1 MSDANE
7 RLVNLKTQAKNRR
20 DLGRWERAADLLKQ
34 AIDLAEEEYRS
45 AKSDDWRT
53 TMESELADCW
63 GMLGGVERRWAL
75 DSTDSNERIKHLDVS
90 IKAYDQGYVYEQR
103 STSKR
108 KNTYNMLNR
117 LLVRLVRDPSLLAA
131 GPREGMMDLRAEFEK
146 LAEQIGDRATDNV
159 WTAADMALV
168 NVLLERQDAA
178 SAYAAFEQLK
188 PPDFAR
194 QSAIDVV
201 APLAKLDL
209 PMSSEL
215 QDAERRLATA
225 RRG

>member
-1 MSDANE
+1 
-7 RLVNLKTQAKNRR
+7 
-20 DLGRWERAADLLKQ
+20 
-34 AIDLAEEEYRS
+34 
-45 AKSDDWRT
+45 
-53 TMESELADCW
+53 
-63 GMLGGVERRWAL
+63 
-75 DSTDSNERIKHLDVS
+75 
-90 IKAYDQGYVYEQR
+90 
-103 STSKR
+103 
-108 KNTYNMLNR
+108 
-117 LLVRLVRDPSLLAA
+117 VRLVRDPSLLAA